1 MKKRLFAALAIALA
15 ALIPAA
21 ACAAITGATD
31 AAFADGTSAADM
43 GFTDVPADADYAQA
57 ADWCREQGLMKG
69 VGGGRF
75 DPDGTLTR
83 AMAVAVLYRAEQT
96 PQTEWKDVFS
106 DVPAGQWYSDAIAW
120 ASANDIVGAM
130 ATACSASTIPS
141 PKSSWM

>member
-1 MKKRLFAALAIALA
+1 
-15 ALIPAA
+15 
-21 ACAAITGATD
+21 
-31 AAFADGTSAADM
+31 
-43 GFTDVPADADYAQA
+43 
-57 ADWCREQGLMKG
+57 MKG

>member
-57 ADWCREQGLMKG
+57 AVQETGSDEGC
-69 VGGGRF
+69 GRR
-75 DPDGTLTR
+75 P
-83 AMAVAVLYRAEQT
+83 V
-96 PQTEWKDVFS
+96 
-106 DVPAGQWYSDAIAW
+106 
-120 ASANDIVGAM
+120 
-130 ATACSASTIPS
+130 
-141 PKSSWM
+141 